1 MEPYERLSRVERW
14 ERWERRMEIPLLLL
28 AVAFVAAYAISVLSP
43 DLDPDLETVVRL
55 VSWTT
60 WVAFGAD
67 FLIRIVLAEN
77 RTRYVTRHWYDVIL
91 LLVPAFR
98 PLRLLGTLR
107 VLNRVFAR
115 RLAGRQAAYVV
126 CAAVLCVF
134 LGALA
139 VLDMER
145 QSPDA
150 NITTY
155 GDALWWAMVTS
166 TTVGYGDFYPVTTG
180 GRLVAVGLMIM
191 GIALLG
197 SVTGAFATWLVEAVK
212 KENAERDR
220 IRAEHEAQEAAQV
233 ASGAAASTPE
243 GPSTPEAPPT
253 TEVPPTTRQEPG
265 DERPAGGDA
274 CPECGVPRR

>member
-1 MEPYERLSRVERW
+1 MEPYERLSRV

-67 FLIRIVLAEN
+67 FLVRIVLAEN
-77 RTRYVTRHWYDVIL
+77 RLRYVTRHWYDVIL

-98 PLRLLGTLR
+98 PLRLLRMLGTLR

-145 QSPDA
+145 HSPDA

-197 SVTGAFATWLVEAVK
+197 SVTGTFATWLVEAVK

-233 ASGAAASTPE
+233 AAGAASSTAEASRTSE
-243 GPSTPEAPPT
+243 T
-253 TEVPPTTRQEPG
+253 PPTTRQEPG
-265 DERPAGGDA
+265 AEDPDAGGGAA
-274 CPECGVPRR
+274 CPECGAPRR